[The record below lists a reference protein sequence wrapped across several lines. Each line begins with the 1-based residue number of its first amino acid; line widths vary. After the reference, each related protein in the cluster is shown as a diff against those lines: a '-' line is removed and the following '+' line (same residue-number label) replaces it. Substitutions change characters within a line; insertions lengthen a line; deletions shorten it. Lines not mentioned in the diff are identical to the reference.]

1 MPPTGQR
8 DRAMDLIET
17 VGLTRRFGPLVA
29 VDDVSLTVHAGEVF
43 GLLGPNGAG
52 KTTTLRMIAGLIG
65 PTSGTVTVAG
75 ERVTDGPKQAQ
86 RARRLVGVLPEEV
99 GLYADLP
106 VGRTLELFARL
117 YRVPP
122 ALAAERVES
131 LLVRLGLW
139 DRRDAAAA
147 TLSKGLKQRL
157 GLARALVHEPP
168 VVLLDEPTANLDPEA
183 ATLVRDV
190 LGELRAEGRAVVL
203 NTHRLEEAERVCDRV
218 GVLRGHLVAVG
229 APDDLRHRAGSAQVR
244 IEVEAWEPSFT
255 GIVEAAGGAV
265 ARVERGT
272 ALVELSGGFAGTP
285 AVVTA
290 LAQAGAAIRAV
301 VPEVESLEEAYFGLM
316 GGAA

>member
-1 MPPTGQR
+1 
-8 DRAMDLIET
+8 MDLIVTE
-17 VGLTRRFGPLVA
+17 GLTRTFGDLVA
-29 VDDVSLTVHAGEVF
+29 VDGLSLQVHSGEVF

-65 PTSGTVTVAG
+65 PTTGTVTVAG

-99 GLYADLP
+99 GLYPDLT
-106 VGRTLELFARL
+106 VAKTLALFARL
-117 YRVPP
+117 YHVPP
-122 ALAAERVES
+122 AEAADRIDG
-131 LLVRLGLW
+131 LLVRFGLW

-183 ATLVRDV
+183 ATLVRGM
-190 LGELRAEGRAVVL
+190 LAELRADGRAVVV
-203 NTHRLEEAERVCDRV
+203 NTHRLDEAERVCDRV
-218 GVLRGHLVAVG
+218 GVLRGRLVAVG
-229 APDDLRHRAGSAQVR
+229 TPDHLRDRSKVARLRV
-244 IEVEAWEPSFT
+244 ELEAWDPAYAE
-255 GIVEAAGGAV
+255 VVAAAGATLV
-265 ARVERGT
+265 RVDRATVTVDLAAGW
-272 ALVELSGGFAGTP
+272 AGTP
-285 AVVTA
+285 AVVTG

-301 VPEVESLEEAYFGLM
+301 IPQEESLEDAYLGLV